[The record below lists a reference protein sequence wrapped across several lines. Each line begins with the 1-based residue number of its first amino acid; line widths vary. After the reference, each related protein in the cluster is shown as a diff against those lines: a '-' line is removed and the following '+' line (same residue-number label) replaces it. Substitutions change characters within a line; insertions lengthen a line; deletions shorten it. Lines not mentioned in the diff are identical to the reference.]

1 MKTDMSNHRWAKQ
14 NPDLDTAPI
23 PIEPCC
29 SEDYYQLER
38 ERIFKRSYLIVG
50 RVEDVPKPGDFFV
63 HDLPVAETSLL
74 VVRGKDDKIRA
85 FHNMC
90 SHRGNRLVWE
100 EQGSCRGYFTCKFHS
115 WAYDTAGSLRIVTDE
130 ENFFD
135 LRKDELGLTAITCKI
150 WEGFIFVNLD
160 PQPKQTL
167 GEYLDG
173 VTGHLKGYPFD
184 RMQLAYGYTIEE
196 KVNWKVLMDA
206 QNESY
211 HLPYLHEATFPD
223 YFALNDKK
231 SLRTL
236 AFKRFGRHSVYS
248 TEANPDRKATAAE
261 KCAISMDTSIVE
273 GEPTMIGVFD
283 FHVIFPNSVIAFL
296 GNWYFHY
303 RLWPLAMD
311 RTRWEIRVYFRP
323 PQNAGQL
330 LAREYMKN
338 KLRDALL
345 EDACTHEKIQSM
357 LKSGAKK
364 FFMMQDDEAQIRFF
378 HKMVDEHVRAAE
390 R

>member
-206 QNESY
+206 QNTSRSMIRN
-211 HLPYLHEATFPD
+211 P
-223 YFALNDKK
+223 FARWPSNV
-231 SLRTL
+231 S
-236 AFKRFGRHSVYS
+236 AGIRFTRPRPIPIGR
-248 TEANPDRKATAAE
+248 
-261 KCAISMDTSIVE
+261 
-273 GEPTMIGVFD
+273 
-283 FHVIFPNSVIAFL
+283 
-296 GNWYFHY
+296 
-303 RLWPLAMD
+303 
-311 RTRWEIRVYFRP
+311 RP
-323 PQNAGQL
+323 PRRNAL
-330 LAREYMKN
+330 
-338 KLRDALL
+338 
-345 EDACTHEKIQSM
+345 
-357 LKSGAKK
+357 
-364 FFMMQDDEAQIRFF
+364 
-378 HKMVDEHVRAAE
+378 
-390 R
+390 